1 MSQQSEAGLA
11 ALQSSDFT
19 GAIPLLEEAC
29 QIAPEDY
36 DSHLF
41 LGAAYGGAG
50 RQLDAINALTKSV
63 QIQPANGQARYNLG
77 VAMERAG
84 YEDQAKLA
92 FEQAL
97 MLQPE
102 YPQAQQALQR
112 LTGMSSVVQ
121 APLPQ
126 PQQAQTYQPQEPAP
140 QYGAPPQPA
149 PQYGSPQPSAPQ
161 YGTPQQLAPLYGAP
175 QQAESPGYTPP
186 GQPASSPLPAYGQ
199 LSQQPLPYGAPG
211 PSIYPA
217 NARYY
222 VEDAF
227 DLKQAWKDLWMTI
240 TSPVQFFDSQIDRDG
255 LKAPTSFILMGMIV
269 TLVLGLTQVVSNPAI
284 LFVLPLSF
292 PFQCLGM
299 LIYGGIYHLI
309 GKLFGSSSNY
319 SASYRAA
326 TYSFGP
332 AFVLSGISSFILGI
346 LFLLLRQ

>member
-1 MSQQSEAGLA
+1 MSTHRDAGLE
-11 ALQSSDFT
+11 ALQSSDYT

-50 RQLDAINALTKSV
+50 RQMDAINALTKSV

-84 YEDQAKLA
+84 YSDQAKLA

-97 MLQPE
+97 MLQPD
-102 YPQAQQALQR
+102 YAQAQQALQR
-112 LTGMSSVVQ
+112 LTGMSSGAQ
-121 APLPQ
+121 APPPP
-126 PQQAQTYQPQEPAP
+126 PQQEQTYQPQPPAP
-140 QYGAPPQPA
+140 QYGAPLQQSQ
-149 PQYGSPQPSAPQ
+149 QYGSPQSPAPQ
-161 YGTPQQLAPLYGAP
+161 SGASQKPAPLYGAP
-175 QQAESPGYTPP
+175 QQSESTGYLPP

-211 PSIYPA
+211 PSIYPP

-222 VEDAF
+222 VEDVF

-240 TSPVQFFDSQIDRDG
+240 TSPVQFFDTQIDREG
-255 LKAPTSFILMGMIV
+255 LKAPTSFILMGIIV
-269 TLVLGLTQVVSNPAI
+269 VFVLSLTKVVSNPI
-284 LFVLPLSF
+284 VLFMLPISF

-299 LIYGGIYHLI
+299 LMYGGIYHLF
-309 GKLFGSSSNY
+309 GKLFGDRKS
-319 SASYRAA
+319 
-326 TYSFGP
+326 
-332 AFVLSGISSFILGI
+332 VV
-346 LFLLLRQ
+346 